1 MPIDKKIQNKVRG
14 VVYGSPVGYNMP
26 IDKKIQNKV
35 RVLRTNLNNKIKNKS
50 NTPDEKVF
58 GDTVEDLYSA
68 YRHENM
74 RADKAEGQVYE
85 FKKDLLKKGDTLDFE
100 FIERGMKIQYL
111 NTQLEEV
118 KAEYEQKLAVMQP
131 VSATAELQVAVQ
143 EKTRLFNLA
152 MEVLDKAPHDRYC
165 HTQTVNAST
174 CTCWKTKIKEIK

>member
-1 MPIDKKIQNKVRG
+1 MPIDKRIQNKVRN
-14 VVYGSPVGYNMP
+14 VRAQIKQKRKAKDLDTDAEYYGET
-26 IDKKIQNKV
+26 IEE
-35 RVLRTNLNNKIKNKS
+35 T
-50 NTPDEKVF
+50 
-58 GDTVEDLYSA
+58 YSA

-74 RADKAEGQVYE
+74 RADKAEGQIHE
-85 FKKDLLKKGDTLDFE
+85 LKKDLLKSGDTKAVEHIHMQQNLGTAKKQ
-100 FIERGMKIQYL
+100 IEEL
-111 NTQLEEV
+111 

-174 CTCWKTKIKEIK
+174 CSCWKTKIKEIK